1 MERELLRL
9 GEEDLLRL
17 GEEDLLIKVAET
29 WRGLHHHTAVSVYL
43 ALVSSLPCPCTHMH
57 TGENLYQNVL
67 ITWGETVNTCR
78 GTAETWRGGAETW
91 GGAGETGEKLL
102 IIGEDLLRLG
112 EEELLRLGE
121 EELLRLGETR
131 RSCCDLERR
140 SY

>member
-1 MERELLRL
+1 LLRL
-9 GEEDLLRL
+9 GEEDLR
-17 GEEDLLIKVAET
+17 IKVAET

-67 ITWGETVNTCR
+67 ITWGETANTCR

-91 GGAGETGEKLL
+91 GGAGETW
-102 IIGEDLLRLG
+102 
-112 EEELLRLGE
+112 
-121 EELLRLGETR
+121 GETADNWR
-131 RSCCDLERR
+131 GPAETWGGGATETWGGGAAVTWRG